1 MPYVCGF
8 EAHSAG
14 PQCYPSTLEL
24 TPVLLIPMELL
35 EKLEPLD
42 LLPLLELLDDDPV
55 VRIVRPESPL
65 LPPEFENPG
74 PEFEMCGPT
83 PELVAANVAFVAPDP
98 FASLCVHTPSARY
111 VFVPGTWMAT
121 VRTTPSMRSSES
133 IRSSSSSPLISV
145 IR

>member
-1 MPYVCGF
+1 LLKTKEEF
-8 EAHSAG
+8 
-14 PQCYPSTLEL
+14 TLE
-24 TPVLLIPMELL
+24 

-42 LLPLLELLDDDPV
+42 LLSLLELPDDDTDAEMVGPV
-55 VRIVRPESPL
+55 PV
-65 LPPEFENPG
+65 PPEFENPG

-83 PELVAANVAFVAPDP
+83 PELEAANVAFVAPEP

-133 IRSSSSSPLISV
+133 IRSSSNWPSISV